1 MNNDIN
7 KKSYS
12 DLTNS
17 TRLYETLEIYGISS
31 EDIDA
36 FDLDSHKILSK
47 ALDLVQ
53 EALEDEKNNDSERLC
68 LIKSFL
74 EYNKLLIQNNLDK
87 LITKDMSDD
96 FLN

>member
-17 TRLYETLEIYGISS
+17 IRLYETLEIYGISS

-53 EALEDEKNNDSERLC
+53 DALEDENHNAPERLC
-68 LIKSFL
+68 LVKSFL

-87 LITKDMSDD
+87 LISKDMSEDY
-96 FLN
+96 LN

>member
-7 KKSYS
+7 KKNYS

-17 TRLYETLEIYGISS
+17 TRLYETLEIYGISN

-53 EALEDEKNNDSERLC
+53 EALEDEKNNRIRAKVFSIPF
-68 LIKSFL
+68 LI
-74 EYNKLLIQNNLDK
+74 YNLK
-87 LITKDMSDD
+87 
-96 FLN
+96 